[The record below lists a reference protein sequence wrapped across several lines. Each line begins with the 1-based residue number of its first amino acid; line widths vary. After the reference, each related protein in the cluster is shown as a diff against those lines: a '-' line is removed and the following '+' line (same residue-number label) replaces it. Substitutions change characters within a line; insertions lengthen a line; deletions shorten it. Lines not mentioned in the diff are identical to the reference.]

1 PPPAAV
7 ASIARGSGL
16 RGERADH
23 RQCCDPRLHR
33 TTSCWM
39 PSEEAAPMVE
49 EAAGVLLSR
58 SLVESRYQ
66 NPAIGAGGHVAPPS
80 HCPLTPQGCVECRH
94 DSARTA
100 RTGRADRPRPSRRAS
115 PPLRA
120 FHRTGGGR
128 ALAGSGLLGA
138 TGVLARFPA
147 RLPLPRPGGVE
158 RRRRPG

>member
-1 PPPAAV
+1 PEALDPHAGVRRGVTRKVRGAGHPPQVVDPVAGAGRPSCRDEVPYRVEPATRLVSAPLAPRSAPHPAAV

-80 HCPLTPQGCVECRH
+80 HCPLTPQGRVECAH
-94 DSARTA
+94 
-100 RTGRADRPRPSRRAS
+100 
-115 PPLRA
+115 
-120 FHRTGGGR
+120 
-128 ALAGSGLLGA
+128 
-138 TGVLARFPA
+138 
-147 RLPLPRPGGVE
+147 
-158 RRRRPG
+158 